1 MTTYNTL
8 AAQMRQAKTLPEFH
22 AYAVALVQH
31 LKQTSNSKGS
41 PHEPQTPSTTPS
53 QARPA

>member
-1 MTTYNTL
+1 MTTYASL
-8 AAQMRQAKTLPEFH
+8 VAQMRQAKTLPEFH
-22 AYAVALVQH
+22 VYAVALVQH

-41 PHEPQTPSTTPS
+41 PHEPQTPSTTRS

>member
-1 MTTYNTL
+1 MTTYATL
-8 AAQMRQAKTLPEFH
+8 TAQMRQAKTLPEFH
-22 AYAVALVQH
+22 VYAVALVQH

>member
-1 MTTYNTL
+1 MTTYATL
-8 AAQMRQAKTLPEFH
+8 SAQMRQSKTLAEFH

-41 PHEPQTPSTTPS
+41 PHEPQTQSATPS